1 MKLDKLPYGQ
11 IDLLRLR
18 CTSMTSGGFPAS
30 VAPGIEA
37 QVVYSERAAQAMVQ
51 IGVVADIIGVKGFDK
66 KNDVI
71 LSDLCTQ
78 NLPRLAW
85 VVSADKEF
93 ITLQVHTFLSV
104 LPLPPIDLGID
115 EKVMQS
121 LERINRSLRTHDDA
135 VAWLREQFL
144 VDSEDGFTR
153 AFITQGTGENSAGF
167 AMHGQSVRAFIHRVR
182 NEDMSERLIVDK
194 IVRSTNKNG
203 EQLALL
209 TGEVHFVDATVA
221 CKLRVDAAA
230 GLSSLV
236 ASGSS
241 FLALWEK
248 YGELENEATLRRARE
263 AGWLSY
269 DHVDRISED
278 RFRFTLTNECSLE
291 SAKHFQ
297 KALEAAQGIGVEA
310 GESVPEI
317 IQQAEMSW
325 SAYQDIPRPK
335 GASFSVSFK
344 SIIELVDRDRT
355 VTLRLSKETDTP
367 LPTAGVIY
375 ISIQG
380 DKTRIKRRED
390 AREAIRSARCS
401 MPQLG
406 LLLEGGSVP
415 IPRRSN
421 DDDALLSP
429 AIMRKIFPDNPPTA
443 TQKKAIWVA
452 LNTPDIALIQGP
464 PGTGKTTVIVA
475 LTERLQKNWD
485 TSDGVQGRLLLSG
498 FQHDAVENAIR
509 RMSVNGLPP
518 IKFGGKSSQRD
529 ESDSVDATINRWCN
543 ERIAALEKVLPVPT
557 SSEKLSKLVKL
568 IQAYTIAPG
577 TLEQTAALLRQAE
590 NVVHDEIAV
599 DLLARM
605 RTIRDTISD
614 RVRNSQSEG
623 GETEELIRS
632 VRALRVEASSF
643 ADDGSRNA
651 QRLAMKLARDTRCD
665 TTARKLL
672 DAAASWSR
680 SDAPPFLEEL
690 RALRRKLLL
699 VLLPADR
706 MEDTIPRTRIDVLNI
721 LGEARDHLDQRRK
734 MTRDSAGDAA
744 WRFHE
749 ALQSDHEA
757 VKHAVIS
764 YTSVFAA
771 TCQQSEG
778 KEIAGLKGSD
788 SYDTVVVDEAAR
800 ANPLDLFIPLARAK
814 RRIILVGDHRQL
826 PHILDQKLEKELEDA
841 LATEST
847 AGQRTSE
854 MLKESLFERLFND
867 LKRREAK
874 DGIRRTVTLD
884 AQYRMHPKLGTFV
897 SDQFYAPYGE
907 AFDSPLP
914 SSNFTHTLPSY
925 AGPAAWLNVPYS
937 HGGEKPGQSKSRP
950 SEALAIA
957 TELKRLMDSPDGRD
971 LTFGI
976 ISFYAAQR
984 DAINEE
990 LTKVEITSRDEDDKG
1005 VFYEIMS
1012 PYKEFLNDKGRMVE
1026 RLRNGTVDAFQGME
1040 FDVVFL
1046 SMVRS
1051 NNLPDKTEANSRTKY
1066 GHLMSPNRLCVA
1078 MSRQK
1083 RLLIVAGDEAMLSQA
1098 ENAKE
1103 AMKSLVEFRK
1113 LSEIHHATRV

>member
-1 MKLDKLPYGQ
+1 ME
-11 IDLLRLR
+11 
-18 CTSMTSGGFPAS
+18 SGVFPAS
-30 VAPGIEA
+30 VAPGTEA
-37 QVVYSERAAQAMVQ
+37 QVVYSERAAQVMVQ
-51 IGVVADIIGVKGFDK
+51 IGVLEDIIGVKGFDK
-66 KNDVI
+66 KNDEL
-71 LSDLCTQ
+71 LSYLCTQ

-115 EKVMQS
+115 EKVIMS
-121 LERINRSLRTHDDA
+121 LERISRSLRTHDDA

-209 TGEVHFVDATVA
+209 TGNVHFVDATVA

-269 DHVDRISED
+269 DHVDQISED

-310 GESVPEI
+310 GENVPEI
-317 IQQAEMSW
+317 IQKAEMSW
-325 SAYQDIPRPK
+325 SAYQGIPRPK

-344 SIIELVDRDRT
+344 SIIELGDRDRT

-380 DKTRIKRRED
+380 DKTRIARRED

-415 IPRRSN
+415 IPRRFN

-429 AIMRKIFPDNPPTA
+429 AIMQKIFPDNPPTA
-443 TQKKAIWVA
+443 TQKKALWVA

-518 IKFGGKSSQRD
+518 IKFGGKSSQRN

-590 NVVHDEIAV
+590 SVVHSEIPV
-599 DLLARM
+599 DLLARL
-605 RTIRDTISD
+605 RTIRDSISN
-614 RVRNSQSEG
+614 RVRNSQSKG
-623 GETEELIRS
+623 GETEELIRC
-632 VRALRVEASSF
+632 VRALRVEANSF

-651 QRLAMKLARDTRCD
+651 QRLAMKLALDTRCD

-690 RALRRKLLL
+690 CALRRKLLL
-699 VLLPADR
+699 VLLPADQ
-706 MEDTIPRTRIDVLNI
+706 MEGTIPRTRIDVLNI
-721 LGEARDHLDQRRK
+721 LGEVRDHLDQRRK

-757 VKHAVIS
+757 VKNAVTS

-788 SYDTVVVDEAAR
+788 SYDTVIVDEAAR

-867 LKRREAK
+867 LKRREEK

-914 SSNFTHTLPSY
+914 SSKFTHTLPSY
-925 AGPAAWLNVPYS
+925 RGPAAWLNVPYS
-937 HGGEKPGQSKSRP
+937 HGGENSGQSKSRP

-976 ISFYAAQR
+976 ISFYASQR

-990 LTKVEITSRDEDDKG
+990 LAKKDIASRNEDDKG
-1005 VFYEIMS
+1005 VIYEIMS

-1051 NNLPDKTEANSRTKY
+1051 NNLPDKTESNSRKKY

-1083 RLLIVAGDEAMLSQA
+1083 RLLIVAGDEEMLTQA

-1103 AMKSLVEFRK
+1103 AIKSLIEFRK
-1113 LSEIHHATRV
+1113 LSEIHHATLV